1 MSHTHTYTV
10 CNMIREINEELKKAN
25 NFCQVIS
32 TVLKIW
38 TNVMSE
44 YHHIEIKFVNVIEDC
59 IKKDLDNES

>member
-1 MSHTHTYTV
+1 ML
-10 CNMIREINEELKKAN
+10 RQINEEPKKEN

-32 TVLKIW
+32 TVPKIW

-44 YHHIEIKFVNVIEDC
+44 YHHIETKFVNVIEDC